1 MHWQSIKFTPKFA
14 IPNQG
19 PFKKVPFVEYQN
31 THIGDSSFIID
42 LLIKDNN
49 ISYEPHLDL
58 SKGHAFSRM
67 MEEHTY
73 WAIVY
78 FRWVDQNAWPKLR
91 DAFFGGIPFFVRP
104 FIVKSALN
112 QAKSALNGQGIGR
125 LSEDLIFKR
134 VNKDLNA
141 LNDVVSYQPFIC
153 GDKITHY
160 DLSIWAILSQFMQC
174 GLTIKLS
181 DLTNNKP
188 ELVNYL
194 NRINQELQ
202 PLWPNAESFDIFKT
216 TTP

>member
-1 MHWQSIKFTPKFA
+1 MITLFQPNSLFGLPNVSPFCLKLEAFMHWQSIDFKKKLA

-19 PFKKVPFVEYQN
+19 PFRKVPFINYKN
-31 THIGDSSFIID
+31 TRIGDSSFIID

-49 ISYEPHLDL
+49 ISYGSHLDL

-78 FRWVDQNAWPKLR
+78 FRWMDKNTWPKLK
-91 DAFFGGIPFFVRP
+91 DAFFAGIPFFVHP
-104 FIVKSALN
+104 FIVRSARN
-112 QAKSALNGQGIGR
+112 QAKSALNGQGMGR
-125 LSEDLIFKR
+125 LSEDLILKR

-141 LNDVVSYQPFIC
+141 LNDVISQQPFIC
-153 GDKITHY
+153 GEKMTHY

-181 DLTNNKP
+181 DLVKDKP
-188 ELVNYL
+188 ELAN
-194 NRINQELQ
+194 
-202 PLWPNAESFDIFKT
+202 
-216 TTP
+216 